1 MRGTLS
7 ASDNSGDE
15 SLVTGGG
22 SRPLR
27 RNFRLSPRPSP
38 GWIVTRTLS
47 SNARP
52 GTSPPKFLPPS
63 SRGNGVEPAA
73 AHCRT
78 HLTVSRACGEKTRAG
93 QDGQP
98 GQPPPSLGPPRAQM
112 GGQEVTD
119 SGQRKRQKDV
129 PEGEVGTSG
138 RYLTG
143 SPEGTI
149 LPHEHVQLSAKMEFT
164 EDASDPPADPPTD
177 PPAEAAQH
185 GCPGSSGRQRAPLFP
200 APGRGVQLFSAEAV
214 DGCGCF
220 APGTLSFS
228 VPRGAETTAPPGEP
242 SVEELFSKVIE
253 VNAAPALLEIVDTVG
268 AEHLVTLKDL
278 YIKNSDGFV
287 VLYSVCSEASF
298 EAVRPL
304 RERMGRLRGPKAV
317 PLVLVGTKA
326 DLDAQRQVLTA
337 QGRALAREWRCPFL
351 EVTAKSKLMVDQVF
365 TQVVREMEALA
376 PPEEVVPAVPTNAQE
391 TWPSERFI
399 G

>member
-1 MRGTLS
+1 MGEAGAGPLGPGAGQTLRGARELGPAEGRAGPRVWGGWPLS
-7 ASDNSGDE
+7 RRGQSRAGQGGLGRRGV
-15 SLVTGGG
+15 SLPVPGLEPAPRPGARAPAPG
-22 SRPLR
+22 SRP
-27 RNFRLSPRPSP
+27 SPRPS
-38 GWIVTRTLS
+38 LS
-47 SNARP
+47 AP
-52 GTSPPKFLPPS
+52 LAPPSPPPAPRGPRQAPASARHSCRRASRQPRS
-63 SRGNGVEPAA
+63 SAMAGLGLRPAKGYRVVLLGSVA
-73 AHCRT
+73 VGKTALAT
-78 HLTVSRACGEKTRAG
+78 QFACG
-93 QDGQP
+93 
-98 GQPPPSLGPPRAQM
+98 SF
-112 GGQEVTD
+112 
-119 SGQRKRQKDV
+119 
-129 PEGEVGTSG
+129 PE
-138 RYLTG
+138 
-143 SPEGTI
+143 
-149 LPHEHVQLSAKMEFT
+149 Q
-164 EDASDPPADPPTD
+164 
-177 PPAEAAQH
+177 
-185 GCPGSSGRQRAPLFP
+185 C
-200 APGRGVQLFSAEAV
+200 
-214 DGCGCF
+214 
-220 APGTLSFS
+220 
-228 VPRGAETTAPPGEP
+228 EP

>member
-1 MRGTLS
+1 MAGL
-7 ASDNSGDE
+7 G
-15 SLVTGGG
+15 
-22 SRPLR
+22 
-27 RNFRLSPRPSP
+27 PRPAKGYRVVLLGS
-38 GWIVTRTLS
+38 
-47 SNARP
+47 
-52 GTSPPKFLPPS
+52 
-63 SRGNGVEPAA
+63 AA
-73 AHCRT
+73 VGKTALAT
-78 HLTVSRACGEKTRAG
+78 QFACG
-93 QDGQP
+93 
-98 GQPPPSLGPPRAQM
+98 SF
-112 GGQEVTD
+112 
-119 SGQRKRQKDV
+119 
-129 PEGEVGTSG
+129 PE
-138 RYLTG
+138 
-143 SPEGTI
+143 
-149 LPHEHVQLSAKMEFT
+149 Q
-164 EDASDPPADPPTD
+164 
-177 PPAEAAQH
+177 
-185 GCPGSSGRQRAPLFP
+185 C
-200 APGRGVQLFSAEAV
+200 
-214 DGCGCF
+214 
-220 APGTLSFS
+220 
-228 VPRGAETTAPPGEP
+228 EP

-337 QGRALAREWRCPFL
+337 RGRALAREWRCPFL

-376 PPEEVVPAVPTNAQE
+376 PPEEAVPAVPTNAQE

>member
-1 MRGTLS
+1 MSRQPRAS
-7 ASDNSGDE
+7 AMA
-15 SLVTGGG
+15 SLGLRPAKGYRVVLLG
-22 SRPLR
+22 SVAVGKTALATQ
-27 RNFRLSPRPSP
+27 F
-38 GWIVTRTLS
+38 
-47 SNARP
+47 
-52 GTSPPKFLPPS
+52 
-63 SRGNGVEPAA
+63 
-73 AHCRT
+73 
-78 HLTVSRACGEKTRAG
+78 ACG
-93 QDGQP
+93 
-98 GQPPPSLGPPRAQM
+98 SF
-112 GGQEVTD
+112 
-119 SGQRKRQKDV
+119 
-129 PEGEVGTSG
+129 PE
-138 RYLTG
+138 
-143 SPEGTI
+143 
-149 LPHEHVQLSAKMEFT
+149 Q
-164 EDASDPPADPPTD
+164 
-177 PPAEAAQH
+177 
-185 GCPGSSGRQRAPLFP
+185 C
-200 APGRGVQLFSAEAV
+200 
-214 DGCGCF
+214 
-220 APGTLSFS
+220 
-228 VPRGAETTAPPGEP
+228 EP

-268 AEHLVTLKDL
+268 ADHLVTLKDL

-326 DLDAQRQVLTA
+326 DLDAQRQVLTS

>member
-1 MRGTLS
+1 MAGL
-7 ASDNSGDE
+7 G
-15 SLVTGGG
+15 
-22 SRPLR
+22 
-27 RNFRLSPRPSP
+27 PRPAKSYRVVLL
-38 GWIVTRTLS
+38 GSVAVGKTALATQ
-47 SNARP
+47 
-52 GTSPPKFLPPS
+52 F
-63 SRGNGVEPAA
+63 
-73 AHCRT
+73 
-78 HLTVSRACGEKTRAG
+78 ACG
-93 QDGQP
+93 
-98 GQPPPSLGPPRAQM
+98 SF
-112 GGQEVTD
+112 
-119 SGQRKRQKDV
+119 
-129 PEGEVGTSG
+129 PE
-138 RYLTG
+138 
-143 SPEGTI
+143 
-149 LPHEHVQLSAKMEFT
+149 Q
-164 EDASDPPADPPTD
+164 
-177 PPAEAAQH
+177 
-185 GCPGSSGRQRAPLFP
+185 C
-200 APGRGVQLFSAEAV
+200 
-214 DGCGCF
+214 
-220 APGTLSFS
+220 
-228 VPRGAETTAPPGEP
+228 EP

-337 QGRALAREWRCPFL
+337 RGRALAREWRCPFL

-376 PPEEVVPAVPTNAQE
+376 PPEEEVPAVPTNAQE